1 MILHAGEGGRD
12 GDGVFCVGVCLD
24 VAMHIL
30 VKKCEALLTI
40 THPNSSSTQAALLC
54 LIAMQMMD
62 KGEIA
67 PQTPLLPSH

>member
-12 GDGVFCVGVCLD
+12 GDRGFYVGMCLD
-24 VAMHIL
+24 AAMHIL
-30 VKKCEALLTI
+30 IKKCEPLPTI
-40 THPNSSSTQAALLC
+40 TAPNSSSTQAALLC
-54 LIAMQMMD
+54 LITVQMMD